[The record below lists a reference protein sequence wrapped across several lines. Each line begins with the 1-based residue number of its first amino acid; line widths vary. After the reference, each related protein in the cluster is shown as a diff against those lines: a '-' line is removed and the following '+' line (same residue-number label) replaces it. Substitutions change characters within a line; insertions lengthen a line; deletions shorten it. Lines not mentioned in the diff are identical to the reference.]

1 MGSGRVLFRT
11 RPHAIVL
18 LAYVVLALAFQ
29 LALRSVSPY
38 MPRALVAFGSVLALG
53 VLAVDYFFTI
63 YEASTETI
71 IKRQGVPWVREEV
84 IPLTEI
90 QDFNFRTGILG
101 RTLGF
106 GTLEIE
112 SAGTEGKIVLDF
124 LPTWA
129 YRRLRPLRRSRRRR
143 RP

>member
-18 LAYVVLALAFQ
+18 LAYVALVLAFQ

-38 MPRALVAFGSVLALG
+38 MPRALVAFGSVLVLG
-53 VLAVDYFFTI
+53 ILAVDYFFTI
-63 YEASTETI
+63 YEATTDAVT
-71 IKRQGVPWVREEV
+71 KRQGFPWFREEIV
-84 IPLTEI
+84 PLSEI
-90 QDFNFRTGILG
+90 QDLKFRAGVLG
-101 RTLGF
+101 RLLGF
-106 GTLEIE
+106 GMLEIE